1 MTGVGATASTA
12 PGTRNWEYRARDAA
26 GKMTKGRLD
35 APTESAAVDRIRT
48 LGLNPVKVT
57 EASTGTGLNREID
70 LGIGGRVKLKDL
82 AVLSRQA
89 ATMVTAGLSLLKTL
103 SILAEQT
110 ENKRLQGALQTVA
123 RDVEVGFSFSD
134 ALGKHP
140 RIFPPL
146 MVNMV
151 RAGETGGFLDGA
163 LDTIAVNYEKEAK
176 LQQQIKSAMTYP
188 VMVLCMSIA
197 AVIIMLIF
205 IVPIFK
211 DMFAG
216 FGAELPLP
224 TMMLVYLS
232 QAMVF
237 VLPIGIVAG
246 VVFAVWWNANKN
258 TERVRRFVDPLKLK
272 LPIFGALIRKIA
284 ITRFC
289 RNLADMVK
297 AGVPILQALTIVGE
311 ASGNWVIEQAA
322 MSVANSVRVGKS
334 ISGPLSEQ
342 KVFPSMAVQMI
353 SVGEDAGALDTM
365 LSKVADFYDDE
376 VTAMTEGLTSI
387 IEPLLIAFL
396 GVVVGGMVIAL
407 YMPIFSMINVVG
419 G

>member
-1 MTGVGATASTA
+1 MAGAAVAS
-12 PGTRNWEYRARDAA
+12 PSRNWTYQGRDGG
-26 GKMTKGRLD
+26 GKLVKGKLE
-35 APTESAAVDRIRT
+35 APTESAAVDRMRAM
-48 LGLNPVKVT
+48 GLNPIKVN
-57 EASTGTGLNREID
+57 EAAAGTGLNREIE
-70 LGIGGRVKLKDL
+70 IGSGSRVGLKDL

-89 ATMVTAGLSLLKTL
+89 ATMVSAGLSLLKTL
-103 SILAEQT
+103 NILAEQT
-110 ENKRLQGALQTVA
+110 ENKKLKTTLVA
-123 RDVEVGFSFSD
+123 VSRDVEVGWSFSD

-140 RIFPPL
+140 RVFPPL

-176 LQQQIKSAMTYP
+176 LREQIKSAMTYP
-188 VMVLCMSIA
+188 VMVFIMSIV
-197 AVIIMLIF
+197 AVVVMLLF

-216 FGAELPLP
+216 FGADLPLP
-224 TMMLVYLS
+224 TMMLVWLS

-237 VLPIGIVAG
+237 VVPVG
-246 VVFAVWWNANKN
+246 VVGGIAFAVWWNANKH
-258 TERVRRFVDPLKLK
+258 TERVRKFVDPLKLK
-272 LPIFGALIRKIA
+272 LPIFGKLIGKIA

-297 AGVPILQALTIVGE
+297 AGVPILQALNIVGE
-311 ASGNWVIEQAA
+311 ASGNWVIEQA
-322 MSVANSVRVGKS
+322 SIDIANSVRIGKS
-334 ISGPLSEQ
+334 LSGPLAEQ
-342 KVFPSMAVQMI
+342 KVFPPMAAQMI
-353 SVGEDAGALDTM
+353 AVGEDAGALDTM

-376 VTAMTEGLTSI
+376 VKATTEGLTSI

-419 G
+419 GG

>member
-1 MTGVGATASTA
+1 MAAGATTA
-12 PGTRNWEYRARDAA
+12 APARSWAYQGRDGA
-26 GKMTKGRLD
+26 GKRVKGRVE
-35 APTESAAVDRIRT
+35 AATESAAIDRMRT
-48 LGLNPVKVT
+48 MGLSPIKLT
-57 EASTGTGLNREID
+57 EVVAGTGLNREIE
-70 LGIGGRVKLKDL
+70 IGGGSRVGLKDL

-89 ATMVTAGLSLLKTL
+89 ATMVSAGLSLLKTL

-110 ENKRLQGALQTVA
+110 ENKKLKTTLGSVA
-123 RDVEVGFSFSD
+123 RDVEVGWAFSD

-140 RIFPPL
+140 RVFPPL

-176 LQQQIKSAMTYP
+176 LREQIKSAMTYP
-188 VMVLCMSIA
+188 VMVFVMSIV
-197 AVIIMLIF
+197 AVVIMLLF

-224 TMMLVYLS
+224 TMLLVWLS
-232 QAMVF
+232 QAMVY
-237 VLPIGIVAG
+237 VVPVGVIGGIA
-246 VVFAVWWNANKN
+246 FAVWWNANKH
-258 TERVRRFVDPLKLK
+258 TERVRKFVDPLKLK
-272 LPIFGALIRKIA
+272 LPIFGKLIGKIA

-297 AGVPILQALTIVGE
+297 AGVPILQALNIVGE

-322 MSVANSVRVGKS
+322 VDIANSVRVGKS
-334 ISGPLSEQ
+334 LSGPLAEQ
-342 KVFPSMAVQMI
+342 KVFPPMAAQMI
-353 SVGEDAGALDTM
+353 AVGEDAGALDTM

-376 VTAMTEGLTSI
+376 VKATTEGLTSI

-419 G
+419 GS

>member
-1 MTGVGATASTA
+1 MAAGAAVAS
-12 PGTRNWEYRARDAA
+12 PTRNWTYQGRDGG
-26 GKMTKGRLD
+26 GKLVKGKLE
-35 APTESAAVDRIRT
+35 APTESAAVDRMRAM
-48 LGLNPVKVT
+48 GLSPIKVAEVT
-57 EASTGTGLNREID
+57 AGTGLNREIE
-70 LGIGGRVKLKDL
+70 IGGGSRVGLKDL

-89 ATMVTAGLSLLKTL
+89 ATMVSAGLSLLKTL
-103 SILAEQT
+103 NILAEQT
-110 ENKRLQGALQTVA
+110 ENKKLKTTLVA
-123 RDVEVGFSFSD
+123 VSRDVEVGWAFSD

-140 RIFPPL
+140 RVFPPL

-176 LQQQIKSAMTYP
+176 LREQIKSAMTYP
-188 VMVLCMSIA
+188 VMVFAMSII
-197 AVIIMLIF
+197 AVVVMLLF

-224 TMMLVYLS
+224 TMMLVWLS
-232 QAMVF
+232 QAMVY
-237 VLPIGIVAG
+237 VVPIGIVGGIA
-246 VVFAVWWNANKN
+246 FAVWWNANKH
-258 TERVRRFVDPLKLK
+258 TERVRKVVDPLKLR
-272 LPIFGALIRKIA
+272 LPIFGKLIGKIA

-297 AGVPILQALTIVGE
+297 AGVPILQALNIVGE
-311 ASGNWVIEQAA
+311 ASGSWVIEQA
-322 MSVANSVRVGKS
+322 SIEIANSVRIGKS
-334 ISGPLSEQ
+334 LSGPLAEQ
-342 KVFPSMAVQMI
+342 KVFPPMAAQMI
-353 SVGEDAGALDTM
+353 AVGEDAGALDTM

-376 VTAMTEGLTSI
+376 VKATTEGLTSI